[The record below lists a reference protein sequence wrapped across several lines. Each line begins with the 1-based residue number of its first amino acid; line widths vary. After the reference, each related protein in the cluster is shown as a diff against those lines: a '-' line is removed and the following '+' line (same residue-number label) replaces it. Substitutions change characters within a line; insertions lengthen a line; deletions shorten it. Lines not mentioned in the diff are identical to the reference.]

1 MRNLLFVGVGGQGV
15 LLVSDIVA
23 EVAFR
28 AGFDVKKSQVH
39 GMSQR
44 GGSVFSHLRFGE
56 RVYSPLI
63 PQGEADFLIS
73 FEEMETLR
81 WAAFTRR
88 DTVVIVNR
96 LQIPPVVVTRGE
108 AVYPQDVIGLLQR
121 TYRQVLPVDARA
133 VAEALSQPRVAN
145 TVVLGYLAARVPT
158 PDQAQV
164 TFPRDLWHE
173 VMTDLA
179 PPGTVEVNLQA
190 FDRGWALAEGEEETG
205 ERERR

>member
-1 MRNLLFVGVGGQGV
+1 MHNLLFVGIGGQGI
-15 LLVSDIVA
+15 LLASDIMA

-28 AGFDVKKSQVH
+28 SGFDVKKSEIH

-56 RVYSPLI
+56 KIYSPFI

-81 WAAFTRR
+81 WAPFTRR

-96 LQIPPVVVTRGE
+96 LRIPPMVVTRGE
-108 AVYPQDVIGLLQR
+108 AEYPQDVIGLLQR

-133 VAEALSQPRVAN
+133 MAEALGQPRVAN
-145 TVVLGYLAARVPT
+145 TVVLGRLARLLS
-158 PDQAQV
+158 
-164 TFPRDLWHE
+164 F
-173 VMTDLA
+173 
-179 PPGTVEVNLQA
+179 PPGLWQEVIADLVPAQTVEVNLQA
-190 FDRGWALAEGEEETG
+190 FERGWTLGGNAE
-205 ERERR
+205 